1 MKSFSPSP
9 TFLVAWDVF
18 SILGIY
24 KCSTIFIQK
33 LLLRIPLA
41 RCLANLITSLL
52 HGDHPPG
59 ILVRVG
65 VAVVLQVWV
74 VPLYHHT
81 ELAVLRTPGKA
92 GEVLSSIFSPRCRGK
107 DRDPN
112 KDTIVELWVGS
123 WCG

>member
-18 SILGIY
+18 SILRIY

-33 LLLRIPLA
+33 LLQRIPLA
-41 RCLANLITSLL
+41 QCLANLITSFL

-81 ELAVLRTPGKA
+81 ELTVLRTPSKA
-92 GEVLSSIFSPRCRGK
+92 VQLTC
-107 DRDPN
+107 
-112 KDTIVELWVGS
+112 
-123 WCG
+123 